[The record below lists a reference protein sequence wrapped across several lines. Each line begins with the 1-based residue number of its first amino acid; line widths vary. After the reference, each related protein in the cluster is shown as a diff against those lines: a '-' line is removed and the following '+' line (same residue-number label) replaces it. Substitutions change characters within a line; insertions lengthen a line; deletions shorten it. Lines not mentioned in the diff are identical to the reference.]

1 MTVSVKVR
9 ATDLQATDKATSS
22 VTSTD
27 VWPCPPVTHAT
38 RPVDVTSTDVWPCQ
52 PDPQA
57 TQTRPVDV
65 VPTSGPLPPDT
76 QATQLC
82 PLDGALA
89 GVTLGAPAV
98 RRGLL

>member
-38 RPVDVTSTDVWPCQ
+38 RPVN
-52 PDPQA
+52 
-57 TQTRPVDV
+57 V